1 MRIGSLLVGRSPA
14 SKSTSIVDPLLSIND
29 LKFII
34 TVLLVVWL
42 ALMILLEWLAFIS
55 PVLLF
60 RSSLI
65 IAAFIIEL
73 LVVMWLATSE
83 MMTRSNR
90 KRILFKVHGL
100 EGAL

>member
-1 MRIGSLLVGRSPA
+1 MRIGSLLVGWSPA

-34 TVLLVVWL
+34 TLLLVVWL
-42 ALMILLEWLAFIS
+42 AILLEWLAFIS

-83 MMTRSNR
+83 MMTRSNS